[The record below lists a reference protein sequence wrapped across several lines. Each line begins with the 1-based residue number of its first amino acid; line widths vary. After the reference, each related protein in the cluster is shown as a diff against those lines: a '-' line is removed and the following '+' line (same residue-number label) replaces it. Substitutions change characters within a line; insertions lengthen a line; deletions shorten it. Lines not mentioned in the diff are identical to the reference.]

1 MDFSGVK
8 IGSGGIA
15 KVVLGLAVAGLIGST
30 ALAAEAND
38 SAKAAI
44 AKVGQAFAKAFE
56 AGDAQGVA
64 AAWTPDGEY
73 TDLDG
78 VTFRGRA
85 DIQNLFE
92 RVFASTPGRTISI
105 ESESLTFP
113 APGVALESGVT
124 TVAGQAG
131 PSPSRARFAN
141 VFVEQNGQWLIASV
155 HDSPFVAPDRSQELG
170 PLAPLLGVWT
180 ADLGEG
186 QEIRVEAAPNATGN
200 FVLLERTV
208 FQNGQ
213 PVGGGTEWIAW
224 DAANKSIRSWSFE
237 SDGGF
242 SESDWKSEGH
252 ALVVSTRATLRNGSK
267 VEEVQKLSGAEDGLL
282 VFEAVSLSLDGAK
295 QPLAKPVKFKRPGP
309 QS

>member
-1 MDFSGVK
+1 
-8 IGSGGIA
+8 
-15 KVVLGLAVAGLIGST
+15 
-30 ALAAEAND
+30 
-38 SAKAAI
+38 
-44 AKVGQAFAKAFE
+44 
-56 AGDAQGVA
+56 
-64 AAWTPDGEY
+64 
-73 TDLDG
+73 
-78 VTFRGRA
+78 
-85 DIQNLFE
+85 
-92 RVFASTPGRTISI
+92 
-105 ESESLTFP
+105 
-113 APGVALESGVT
+113 
-124 TVAGQAG
+124 
-131 PSPSRARFAN
+131 
-141 VFVEQNGQWLIASV
+141 
-155 HDSPFVAPDRSQELG
+155 
-170 PLAPLLGVWT
+170 
-180 ADLGEG
+180 LGEG

-282 VFEAVSLSLDGAK
+282 VLETVSLSLDGAK